1 MTPLTWWVLLGT
13 LFVHA
18 RIVPARIYE
27 IENAC
32 AILCQAEKLLLLESN
47 EEGNLVGKVGEKE
60 GNDDD
65 EEDVKEGKV
74 MVLVEED
81 DEVEGGVK
89 GIVVGEENYEVF
101 HVTSQ
106 FVEGRRGGLQHRR
119 RRRRRRRD
127 GVVNDHNHNHH
138 DYHDHHHHLSLNDY
152 CLISNQIRLHCRE
165 FFINL
170 RNRQGCNCRLI
181 SSSIRTKLIKDGT
194 NINPKDSNKLSD
206 LSLKREQ
213 QLQQQQEKQE
223 QFRRVLVKEE
233 EEEEEIREENKR
245 FLLAT
250 MKTMMRNPKE
260 LSTIKDYHYYLPIK
274 METNNQDL
282 VSSAPDNPSNSDE
295 IDWDLWCMAQCD
307 IGHGGSACE
316 CDIIP

>member
-1 MTPLTWWVLLGT
+1 M
-13 LFVHA
+13 A
-18 RIVPARIYE
+18 
-27 IENAC
+27 
-32 AILCQAEKLLLLESN
+32 
-47 EEGNLVGKVGEKE
+47 
-60 GNDDD
+60 
-65 EEDVKEGKV
+65 
-74 MVLVEED
+74 
-81 DEVEGGVK
+81 
-89 GIVVGEENYEVF
+89 VGEENYEVI

-106 FVEGRRGGLQHRR
+106 FVEGRRGGLHPCHRRRPR

-138 DYHDHHHHLSLNDY
+138 DHHDHRHSSLNDY
-152 CLISNQIRLHCRE
+152 CLTSNQIRLHCRE

-181 SSSIRTKLIKDGT
+181 SSSIRTNLIEGG
-194 NINPKDSNKLSD
+194 NINPKDSNKLSN
-206 LSLKREQ
+206 LSQKREQ
-213 QLQQQQEKQE
+213 QQQGKQQQ
-223 QFRRVLVKEE
+223 FRQVVVVEE
-233 EEEEEIREENKR
+233 EEEEAEIREEDKR

-260 LSTIKDYHYYLPIK
+260 LSTIKDHHYYLPIK
-274 METNNQDL
+274 METNNQEL